1 MIDAERRK
9 KREYGDITRSYK
21 FHLFYSLWEPNPR
34 EQSKILPPFGILT
47 VLQEK
52 KYIHIYI
59 YICFEFLIG
68 TRYYTHDVVFV

>member
-34 EQSKILPPFGILT
+34 EQSKILLPFGILT
-47 VLQEK
+47 VLQDK
-52 KYIHIYI
+52 KYTYI
-59 YICFEFLIG
+59 YMFEFLIG
-68 TRYYTHDVVFV
+68 TRYYSHDVVFV